1 MILSLIQQSVDV
13 AQAVKSRLKLSTL
26 RDEKLGGIAERL
38 VEMHGT
44 RRMATVEHPDG
55 SLTTWTYSEAAVQ
68 IQEWADRIRSQI
80 KPGAPVVIAT
90 PNGFTQFLMSLAVA
104 QAGGLPAP
112 VNPQMRPVEI
122 DHVVN
127 DSGAL
132 LTIYSENDVNTLPL
146 EPRRERNDVDASD
159 VAALFYT
166 SGTTGS
172 PKGAALSHRSLL
184 GQVSMASLW
193 PFQFRDDEL
202 VVSLPTAHIMGFV
215 ALLGPAIAGV
225 PVYMIEKFSPRRILT
240 AIEARRSSA
249 FIGVPAMYRLLE
261 EARVDDYDLRSVRV
275 WISGADVMPSDLAER
290 FKSRGAT
297 AAIPGLGDRGE
308 AMFIEGYGMV
318 EVAGNV
324 ATKVSLPG
332 LPWGTGESLGL
343 RMPGWK
349 LRVMDDDGERVRHGE
364 IGELQLA
371 GPGVLNEYWGDEAA
385 TNSVLTAD
393 GWLRTGDLVRTG
405 PFGTVLFQGRVKA
418 VIKSGGFSVYPVEIE
433 ADLEEH
439 PDVLEAA
446 VVGYPD
452 DHLGEVPVAAVRLRP
467 HSTLQPDALM
477 VWAAARMAAYKTP
490 RFLMIVDD
498 LPRTGTRKLQ
508 RAELLPQFGAAI
520 GDNDL
525 GGQTGRAAAS

>member
-1 MILSLIQQSVDV
+1 MIFSLIQHSVDV
-13 AQAVKSRLKLSTL
+13 AQAVKSRLRLSTL
-26 RDEKLGGIAERL
+26 RDENLGGIAERL

-55 SLTTWTYSEAAVQ
+55 SLTTWTYSQAAVQ
-68 IQEWADRIRSQI
+68 IQEWADRIRSRI

-90 PNGFTQFLMSLAVA
+90 ENGFTQFLMCLAVA

-112 VNPQMRPVEI
+112 VNPQMRPAEI
-122 DHVVN
+122 DHVVR
-127 DSGAL
+127 DSGAQ
-132 LTIYSENDVNTLPL
+132 LTIFSAADLESLPIQ
-146 EPRRERNDVDASD
+146 PRRKSPDVAPAD

-172 PKGAALSHRSLL
+172 PKGAALSHKALL
-184 GQVSMASLW
+184 GQVSLASLW
-193 PFQFRDDEL
+193 PFPFRDDEL
-202 VVSLPTAHIMGFV
+202 VMSLPTAHIMGFV
-215 ALLGPAIAGV
+215 ALIGPAIAGV

-261 EARVDDYDLRSVRV
+261 EAGVDEYDLRSVRV

-290 FKSRGAT
+290 FKARGAT
-297 AAIPGLGDRGE
+297 VYVPGLGDRGE
-308 AMFIEGYGMV
+308 ALFIEGYGMV

-324 ATKVSLPG
+324 VTKVSLPG
-332 LPWGTGESLGL
+332 VPWGTGESLGV

-349 LRVMDDDGERVRHGE
+349 LRVMDESGDPVSSGEV
-364 IGELQLA
+364 GELQLT
-371 GPGVLNEYWGDEAA
+371 GPGVLVEYWGDRDA
-385 TNSVLTAD
+385 TNEVITHD
-393 GWLRTGDLVRTG
+393 GWLRTGDLVRSG
-405 PFGTVLFQGRVKA
+405 PFGTVLFQGRAKA

-446 VVGYPD
+446 VVGFPD
-452 DHLGEVPVAAVRLRP
+452 DRLGEVPVAAVRLRP
-467 HSTLQPDALM
+467 GSELEADALM
-477 VWAAARMAAYKTP
+477 VWAATRMAAYKSP
-490 RFLMIVDD
+490 RHVLVVDD

-508 RAELLPQFGAAI
+508 RAELLPQFSAHINKLSA
-520 GDNDL
+520 
-525 GGQTGRAAAS
+525 